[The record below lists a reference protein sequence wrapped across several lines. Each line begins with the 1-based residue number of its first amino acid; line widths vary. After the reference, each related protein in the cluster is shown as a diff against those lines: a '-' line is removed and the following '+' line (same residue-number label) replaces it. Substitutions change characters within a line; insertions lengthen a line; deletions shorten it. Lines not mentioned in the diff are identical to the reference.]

1 MLVFSESPE
10 AVAVCQISRS
20 NQPWLVPLGGDSEN
34 SGAAWETTPRSA
46 VSSEIEAAEGNHCL
60 HSHRE
65 SAKHGLALS
74 C

>member
-1 MLVFSESPE
+1 MLVFSESP
-10 AVAVCQISRS
+10 RS
-20 NQPWLVPLGGDSEN
+20 GSCLSDFTLKSAMARSPGGDSEN

-65 SAKHGLALS
+65 SAKKGLALS